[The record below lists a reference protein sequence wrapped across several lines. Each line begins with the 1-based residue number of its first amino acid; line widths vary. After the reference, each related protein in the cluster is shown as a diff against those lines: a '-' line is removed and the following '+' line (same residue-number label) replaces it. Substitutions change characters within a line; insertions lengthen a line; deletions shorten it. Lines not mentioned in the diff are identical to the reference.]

1 MPHHVFTNDAV
12 TKSIDL
18 VLETQRVLLLLP
30 NCYAVHHIS
39 VPILKPF
46 KKGIVNFDR
55 YVSLLIT
62 PHHELYE
69 Q

>member
-18 VLETQRVLLLLP
+18 VLETQRVLLLRP

-39 VPILKPF
+39 VPIHKT
-46 KKGIVNFDR
+46 I
-55 YVSLLIT
+55 
-62 PHHELYE
+62 
-69 Q
+69 